1 MMVIKVIWFMEF
13 FNEFSQNIGIFSV
26 DNSLAKHS
34 ENCWNNNLILGV
46 GYAISV
52 VELVVVLIIY
62 IFRSVFQI
70 K

>member
-1 MMVIKVIWFMEF
+1 MMVIKMIWFMEF

-34 ENCWNNNLILGV
+34 GNCWNNNLILGV

-52 VELVVVLIIY
+52 VELVIVLIIY
-62 IFRSVFQI
+62 F
-70 K
+70 